1 MSDDV
6 NREAGQRKYA
16 VFGNPIKQSR
26 SPFIHAEFAKQT
38 GLSLQYRAIRVELD
52 GFERAVGDFF
62 KVGGSGLNVTV
73 PFKEQAYQLAS
84 RHSAR
89 AIRAKACN
97 TLRPDGEGVYGDNT
111 DGIGLI
117 RDMVAN
123 HGWNLRG
130 ARILLLGAGGAAR
143 GVMEPLLRESP
154 ACLVVAN
161 RTVAKAEVL
170 AEEFADLG
178 EVKGQGLIDLDAE
191 LPFDVIINATSAGL
205 KGETPTL
212 PETLLGERC
221 CCYDMVY
228 GAQPTA
234 FMRWAAENA
243 AWAVSDGLGML
254 VEQAA
259 ESFYVWHQERPD
271 TASVINHLRGSLAA
285 A

>member
-1 MSDDV
+1 MSDDTRTV
-6 NREAGQRKYA
+6 VDQRKYA

-38 GLSLQYRAIRVELD
+38 GISLQYRAIRVELD
-52 GFERAVGDFF
+52 DFERSVTDFF
-62 KVGGSGLNVTV
+62 KAGGSGLNVTV

-89 AIRAKACN
+89 AVRAKACN
-97 TLRPDGEGVYGDNT
+97 TLKPDGDGVYGDNT

-130 ARILLLGAGGAAR
+130 ARVLLLGAGGAAR

-154 ACLVVAN
+154 ECLVVAN
-161 RTVAKAEVL
+161 RTLTKAETL
-170 AEEFADLG
+170 AQEFADLG
-178 EVKGQGLIDLDAE
+178 KVWARDLTDLSAE
-191 LPFDVIINATSAGL
+191 LAFDVIINATSAGL
-205 KGETPTL
+205 KGETPDL
-212 PETLLGERC
+212 PDSLLGDRC

-228 GAQPTA
+228 GAEPTA

-259 ESFYVWHQERPD
+259 ESFYIWHQERPD

>member
-1 MSDDV
+1 MSDDT
-6 NREAGQRKYA
+6 NLSLRQRKFA

-52 GFERAVGDFF
+52 NFERAVLDFF
-62 KVGGSGLNVTV
+62 KAGGSGLNVTV

-89 AIRAKACN
+89 AVRAKACN
-97 TLRPDGEGVYGDNT
+97 TLWPEADGVYGDNT

-123 HGWNLRG
+123 HGWSLRG
-130 ARILLLGAGGAAR
+130 VRVLLLGAGGAAR
-143 GVMEPLLRESP
+143 GVMEPLLRENPS
-154 ACLVVAN
+154 ALVVAN
-161 RTVAKAEVL
+161 RTVAKAETL
-170 AEEFADLG
+170 AKEFADLG
-178 EVKGQGLIDLDAE
+178 QVVGKPLTDLASE

-205 KGETPTL
+205 QGETPDL
-212 PETLLGERC
+212 PGSLLGDRC

-228 GAQPTA
+228 GAEPTA

-259 ESFYVWHQERPD
+259 ESFYVWHRERPD

>member
-1 MSDDV
+1 MNDGSNMAV
-6 NREAGQRKYA
+6 GQRKYA

-38 GLSLQYRAIRVELD
+38 GISLQYRAIRVEL
-52 GFERAVGDFF
+52 GEFERSVIDFF
-62 KVGGSGLNVTV
+62 KAGGSGLNVTV
-73 PFKEQAYQLAS
+73 PFKEQAYQFAS

-89 AIRAKACN
+89 AVRAKACN
-97 TLRPDGEGVYGDNT
+97 TLKPDAEGVYGDNT
-111 DGIGLI
+111 DGIGLL

-154 ACLVVAN
+154 ECMVVAN
-161 RTVAKAEVL
+161 RTLAKAETL
-170 AEEFADLG
+170 AREFADLG
-178 EVKGQGLIDLDAE
+178 RVTARGLSDLKAE
-191 LPFDVIINATSAGL
+191 GAFDVIINATSAGL
-205 KGETPTL
+205 KGETPDL
-212 PETLLGERC
+212 PDSLLGDRC

-228 GAQPTA
+228 GAEPTA

>member
-1 MSDDV
+1 MSDDTRTV
-6 NREAGQRKYA
+6 VDQRKYA

-38 GLSLQYRAIRVELD
+38 GISLQYRAIRVELD
-52 GFERAVGDFF
+52 DFERSVTDFF
-62 KVGGSGLNVTV
+62 KAGGSGLNVTV

-89 AIRAKACN
+89 AVRAKACN
-97 TLRPDGEGVYGDNT
+97 TLKPDGDGVYGDNT

-130 ARILLLGAGGAAR
+130 ARVLLLGAGGAAR

-154 ACLVVAN
+154 ECLVVAN
-161 RTVAKAEVL
+161 RTLTKAETL
-170 AEEFADLG
+170 AQEFADLG
-178 EVKGQGLIDLDAE
+178 KVWARDLTDLRAE
-191 LPFDVIINATSAGL
+191 LAFDVIINATSAGL
-205 KGETPTL
+205 KGETPDL
-212 PETLLGERC
+212 PDSLLGDRC

-228 GAQPTA
+228 GAEPTA

-259 ESFYVWHQERPD
+259 ESFYIWHQERPD

>member
-1 MSDDV
+1 MSDDTRTV
-6 NREAGQRKYA
+6 VDQRKYA

-38 GLSLQYRAIRVELD
+38 GISLQYRAIRVELD
-52 GFERAVGDFF
+52 DFERSVTDFF
-62 KVGGSGLNVTV
+62 KAGGSGLNVTV

-89 AIRAKACN
+89 AVRAKACN
-97 TLRPDGEGVYGDNT
+97 TLKPDGDSVYGDNT

-130 ARILLLGAGGAAR
+130 ARVLLLGAGGAAR

-154 ACLVVAN
+154 EYLVVAN
-161 RTVAKAEVL
+161 RTLTKAETL
-170 AEEFADLG
+170 AQEFADLG
-178 EVKGQGLIDLDAE
+178 KVWARDLTDLSAE
-191 LPFDVIINATSAGL
+191 LAFDVIINATSAGL
-205 KGETPTL
+205 KGETPDL
-212 PETLLGERC
+212 PDSLLGDRC

-228 GAQPTA
+228 GAEPTA

-259 ESFYVWHQERPD
+259 ESFYIWHQERPD

>member
-1 MSDDV
+1 MSDDTKMV
-6 NREAGQRKYA
+6 VGQRKYA

-38 GLSLQYRAIRVELD
+38 GISLQYRAIRVELD
-52 GFERAVGDFF
+52 DFDRSVTDFF
-62 KVGGSGLNVTV
+62 KAGGSGLNVTV

-89 AIRAKACN
+89 AVRAKACN
-97 TLRPDGEGVYGDNT
+97 TLKPDGDGVYGDNT

-130 ARILLLGAGGAAR
+130 ARVLLLGAGGAAR

-154 ACLVVAN
+154 ECLVVAN
-161 RTVAKAEVL
+161 RTLAKAETL
-170 AEEFADLG
+170 AQEFADLG
-178 EVKGQGLIDLDAE
+178 KVRARGLTDLSAE
-191 LPFDVIINATSAGL
+191 LAFDVIINATSAGL
-205 KGETPTL
+205 KGETPDL
-212 PETLLGERC
+212 PDSLLGDRC

-228 GAQPTA
+228 GAEPTA

-259 ESFYVWHQERPD
+259 ESFYIWHQERPD

>member
-1 MSDDV
+1 MSDDINTAV
-6 NREAGQRKYA
+6 NQRKYA

-38 GLSLQYRAIRVELD
+38 GISLQDRAIRVELD
-52 GFERAVGDFF
+52 DFERSVKDFF
-62 KVGGSGLNVTV
+62 KAGGSGLNVTV
-73 PFKEQAYQLAS
+73 PFKEEAYQLAS

-89 AIRAKACN
+89 AVRAKACN
-97 TLRPDGEGVYGDNT
+97 TLKPDAEGVYGDNT

-130 ARILLLGAGGAAR
+130 ARVLLLGAGGAAR

-154 ACLVVAN
+154 ECLVVAN
-161 RTVAKAEVL
+161 RTLTKAETL
-170 AEEFADLG
+170 AQEFADLG
-178 EVKGQGLIDLDAE
+178 QVTARALTDLGAE
-191 LPFDVIINATSAGL
+191 LAFDVIINATSAGL
-205 KGETPTL
+205 KGETPDL
-212 PETLLGERC
+212 PDSLLGDRC

-228 GAQPTA
+228 GAEPTA

-259 ESFYVWHQERPD
+259 ESFYLWHRERPD

>member
-6 NREAGQRKYA
+6 TMAVGHRKYA

-38 GLSLQYRAIRVELD
+38 GISLQYRAIRVELND
-52 GFERAVGDFF
+52 FERAVTDFF
-62 KVGGSGLNVTV
+62 KGDGSGLNVTV
-73 PFKEQAYQLAS
+73 PFKERAYQLAS

-97 TLRPDGEGVYGDNT
+97 TLKPDTNGVYGDNT

-154 ACLVVAN
+154 EYLVVAN
-161 RTVAKAEVL
+161 RTVAKAETL
-170 AEEFADLG
+170 AQEFADLG
-178 EVKGQGLIDLDAE
+178 KVTARGLTDLGSE
-191 LPFDVIINATSAGL
+191 PGFDIIINATSAGL
-205 KGETPTL
+205 KGETPSL
-212 PETLLGERC
+212 PGSLLGDRC

-228 GAQPTA
+228 GADPTA

-259 ESFYVWHQERPD
+259 ESFYTWHQERPD

>member
-1 MSDDV
+1 MSDDTRTV
-6 NREAGQRKYA
+6 VDQRKYA

-38 GLSLQYRAIRVELD
+38 GISLQYRAIRVELD
-52 GFERAVGDFF
+52 DFERSVTDFF
-62 KVGGSGLNVTV
+62 KAGGSGLNVTV

-89 AIRAKACN
+89 AVRAKACN
-97 TLRPDGEGVYGDNT
+97 TLKPDGDGVYGDNT

-130 ARILLLGAGGAAR
+130 ARVLLLGAGGAAR

-154 ACLVVAN
+154 ECLVVAN
-161 RTVAKAEVL
+161 RTLTKAETL
-170 AEEFADLG
+170 AQEFADLG
-178 EVKGQGLIDLDAE
+178 KVWARDLTDLSAE
-191 LPFDVIINATSAGL
+191 LAFDVIINATSAGL
-205 KGETPTL
+205 KGETPAL
-212 PETLLGERC
+212 PDSLLGDRC

-228 GAQPTA
+228 GAEPTA

-259 ESFYVWHQERPD
+259 ESFYIWHQERPD

>member
-6 NREAGQRKYA
+6 TMAVGHRKYA

-38 GLSLQYRAIRVELD
+38 GISLQYRAIRVELND
-52 GFERAVGDFF
+52 FERAVTDFF
-62 KVGGSGLNVTV
+62 KGDGSGLNVTV
-73 PFKEQAYQLAS
+73 PFKERAYQLAS

-97 TLRPDGEGVYGDNT
+97 TLKPDTNGVYGDNT

-154 ACLVVAN
+154 EYLVVAN
-161 RTVAKAEVL
+161 RTVAKAGTL
-170 AEEFADLG
+170 AQEFADLG
-178 EVKGQGLIDLDAE
+178 KVTARSLTDLGSE
-191 LPFDVIINATSAGL
+191 PGFDIIINATSAGL
-205 KGETPTL
+205 KGETPSL
-212 PETLLGERC
+212 PGSLLGDRC

-228 GAQPTA
+228 GADPTA

-259 ESFYVWHQERPD
+259 ESFYTWHQERPD

>member
-1 MSDDV
+1 MSDDTRTV
-6 NREAGQRKYA
+6 VDQRKYA

-38 GLSLQYRAIRVELD
+38 GISLQYRAIRVELD
-52 GFERAVGDFF
+52 DFERSVTDFF
-62 KVGGSGLNVTV
+62 KAGGSGLNVTV

-89 AIRAKACN
+89 AVRAKACN
-97 TLRPDGEGVYGDNT
+97 TLKPDGDSVYGDNT

-130 ARILLLGAGGAAR
+130 ARVLLLGAGGAAR

-154 ACLVVAN
+154 ECLVVAN
-161 RTVAKAEVL
+161 RTLTKAETL
-170 AEEFADLG
+170 AQEFADLG
-178 EVKGQGLIDLDAE
+178 KVWARDLTDLSAE
-191 LPFDVIINATSAGL
+191 LAFDVIINATSAGL
-205 KGETPTL
+205 KGETPDL
-212 PETLLGERC
+212 PDSLLGDRC

-228 GAQPTA
+228 GAEPTA

-259 ESFYVWHQERPD
+259 ESFYIWHQERPD

>member
-1 MSDDV
+1 MSDDTKMV
-6 NREAGQRKYA
+6 VGQRKYA

-38 GLSLQYRAIRVELD
+38 GMSLQYRAIRVELD
-52 GFERAVGDFF
+52 DFERSVIDFF
-62 KVGGSGLNVTV
+62 KAGGSGLNVTV

-89 AIRAKACN
+89 AVRAKACN
-97 TLRPDGEGVYGDNT
+97 TLKPDGDGVYGDNT

-130 ARILLLGAGGAAR
+130 ARVLLLGAGGAAR

-154 ACLVVAN
+154 ECLVVAN
-161 RTVAKAEVL
+161 RTLTKAETL
-170 AEEFADLG
+170 AQEFADLG
-178 EVKGQGLIDLDAE
+178 KVWARDLTDLSAE
-191 LPFDVIINATSAGL
+191 LAFDVIINATSAGL
-205 KGETPTL
+205 KGETPDL
-212 PETLLGERC
+212 PDSLLGDRC

-228 GAQPTA
+228 GAEPTA

-259 ESFYVWHQERPD
+259 ESFYIWHQERPD

>member
-1 MSDDV
+1 
-6 NREAGQRKYA
+6 
-16 VFGNPIKQSR
+16 
-26 SPFIHAEFAKQT
+26 
-38 GLSLQYRAIRVELD
+38 
-52 GFERAVGDFF
+52 
-62 KVGGSGLNVTV
+62 V

-89 AIRAKACN
+89 AVRAKACN
-97 TLRPDGEGVYGDNT
+97 TLKPDGDGVYGDNT

-130 ARILLLGAGGAAR
+130 ARVLLLGAGGAAR

-154 ACLVVAN
+154 ECLVVAN
-161 RTVAKAEVL
+161 RTLTKAETL
-170 AEEFADLG
+170 AQEFADLG
-178 EVKGQGLIDLDAE
+178 KVWARDLTDLSAE
-191 LPFDVIINATSAGL
+191 LAFDVIINATSAGL
-205 KGETPTL
+205 KGETPDL
-212 PETLLGERC
+212 PDSLLGDRC

-228 GAQPTA
+228 GAEPTA

-259 ESFYVWHQERPD
+259 ESFYIWHQERPD

>member
-1 MSDDV
+1 MSDDTRTV
-6 NREAGQRKYA
+6 VDQRKYA

-38 GLSLQYRAIRVELD
+38 GMSLQYRAIRVELD
-52 GFERAVGDFF
+52 DFERSVIDFF
-62 KVGGSGLNVTV
+62 KAGGSGLNVTV

-89 AIRAKACN
+89 AVRAKACN
-97 TLRPDGEGVYGDNT
+97 TLKPDGDGVYGDNT

-130 ARILLLGAGGAAR
+130 ARVLLLGAGGAAR

-154 ACLVVAN
+154 ECLVVAN
-161 RTVAKAEVL
+161 RTLTKAETL
-170 AEEFADLG
+170 AQEFADLG
-178 EVKGQGLIDLDAE
+178 KVWARDLTDLSAE
-191 LPFDVIINATSAGL
+191 LAFDVIINATSAGL
-205 KGETPTL
+205 KGETPDL
-212 PETLLGERC
+212 PDSLLGDRC

-228 GAQPTA
+228 GAEPTA

-259 ESFYVWHQERPD
+259 ESFYIWHQERPD

>member
-1 MSDDV
+1 MSDDINTAV
-6 NREAGQRKYA
+6 NQRKYA

-38 GLSLQYRAIRVELD
+38 GISLQYRAIRVELD
-52 GFERAVGDFF
+52 DFERSVKDFF
-62 KVGGSGLNVTV
+62 KAGGSGLNVTV
-73 PFKEQAYQLAS
+73 PFKEEAYQLAS

-89 AIRAKACN
+89 AVRAKACN
-97 TLRPDGEGVYGDNT
+97 TLKPDAEGVYGDNT

-130 ARILLLGAGGAAR
+130 ARVLLLGAGGAAR

-154 ACLVVAN
+154 ECLVVAN
-161 RTVAKAEVL
+161 RTLTKAETL
-170 AEEFADLG
+170 AQEFADLG
-178 EVKGQGLIDLDAE
+178 QVTARALTDLGAE
-191 LPFDVIINATSAGL
+191 LAFDVIINATSAGL
-205 KGETPTL
+205 KGETPDL
-212 PETLLGERC
+212 PDSLLGDRC

-228 GAQPTA
+228 GAEPTA

-259 ESFYVWHQERPD
+259 ESFYLWHRERPD

>member
-1 MSDDV
+1 MSDDTRTV
-6 NREAGQRKYA
+6 VDQRKYA

-38 GLSLQYRAIRVELD
+38 GMSFQYRAIRVELD
-52 GFERAVGDFF
+52 DFERSVIDFF
-62 KVGGSGLNVTV
+62 KAGGSGLNVTV

-89 AIRAKACN
+89 AVRAKACN
-97 TLRPDGEGVYGDNT
+97 TLKPDGDGVYGDNT

-130 ARILLLGAGGAAR
+130 ARVLLLGAGGAAR

-154 ACLVVAN
+154 ECLVVAN
-161 RTVAKAEVL
+161 RTLTKAETL
-170 AEEFADLG
+170 AQEFADLG
-178 EVKGQGLIDLDAE
+178 KVWARDLTDLSAE
-191 LPFDVIINATSAGL
+191 LAFDVIINATSAGL
-205 KGETPTL
+205 KGETPDL
-212 PETLLGERC
+212 PDSLLGDRC

-228 GAQPTA
+228 GAEPTA

-259 ESFYVWHQERPD
+259 ESFYIWHQERPD

>member
-1 MSDDV
+1 MSDDINTAV
-6 NREAGQRKYA
+6 DQRKYA

-38 GLSLQYRAIRVELD
+38 GISLQYRAIRVELD
-52 GFERAVGDFF
+52 DFERSVKDFF
-62 KVGGSGLNVTV
+62 KAGGSGLNVTV
-73 PFKEQAYQLAS
+73 PFKEEAYQLAS

-89 AIRAKACN
+89 AVRAKACN
-97 TLRPDGEGVYGDNT
+97 TLKPDAEGVYGDNT

-130 ARILLLGAGGAAR
+130 ARVLLLGAGGAAR

-154 ACLVVAN
+154 ECLVVAN
-161 RTVAKAEVL
+161 RTLTKAETL
-170 AEEFADLG
+170 AQEFADLG
-178 EVKGQGLIDLDAE
+178 QVTARALTDLGAE
-191 LPFDVIINATSAGL
+191 LAFDVIINATSAGL
-205 KGETPTL
+205 KGETPDL
-212 PETLLGERC
+212 PDSLLGDRC

-228 GAQPTA
+228 GAEPTA

-259 ESFYVWHQERPD
+259 ESFYLWHRERPD

>member
-1 MSDDV
+1 MSDDGNMV
-6 NREAGQRKYA
+6 LGQRKYA

-52 GFERAVGDFF
+52 DFERSVKDFF
-62 KVGGSGLNVTV
+62 KAGGSGLNVTV

-97 TLRPDGEGVYGDNT
+97 TLKPDGEGVYGDNT

-143 GVMEPLLRESP
+143 GVMEPLLRENP

-161 RTVAKAEVL
+161 RTFAKAETL
-170 AEEFADLG
+170 AQEFVDLG
-178 EVKGQGLIDLDAE
+178 KVTARDLTDLEAE
-191 LPFDVIINATSAGL
+191 QPFDLIINATSAGL
-205 KGETPTL
+205 KGEMPAL
-212 PETLLGERC
+212 SGGLLGDRC

-228 GAQPTA
+228 GAEPTA

-259 ESFYVWHQERPD
+259 ESFYLWHQERPD

>member
-170 AEEFADLG
+170 AKEFADLG